1 MWKALQITFIAGVYG
16 MKFGFMP
23 ELHFKYM
30 YPIVWLFRIG
40 IAGSLLVYF
49 KRKKWF

>member
-1 MWKALQITFIAGVYG
+1 MNFD
-16 MKFGFMP
+16 FMP

-30 YPIVWLFRIG
+30 YPSVWFLMIG
-40 IAGSLLVYF
+40 VVGSMLVYF